1 MTPTEYGQA
10 YQVGFASTVRLL
22 VTRGVEA
29 SQAEELAQEA
39 WAHGWEKTLQG
50 TQPLLIRTWINITAI
65 HLSSAEKISDRWSE
79 PLVELSRLAPKREVK
94 VFATSMQPR
103 MGCTLHSRRPRRSAV
118 RHDGPAGSARRHRTG
133 VPLR

>member
-22 VTRGVEA
+22 VARGVEA

-39 WAHGWEKTLQG
+39 WARGWEKTLQG

-65 HLSSAEKISDRWSE
+65 HLSSAEKISDRWSQ
-79 PLVELSRLAPKREVK
+79 PLVELSRLAPLKDVN
-94 VFATSMQPR
+94 VFATSTQPR
-103 MGCTLHSRRPRRSAV
+103 MGCTQHSRRPRRPTVSNYAPV
-118 RHDGPAGSARRHRTG
+118 RGSRRHRTG
-133 VPLR
+133 SLSN